1 MLAHREKMENPI
13 THQMSK
19 QYTRMRESKS
29 HHNKTVHG
37 FNHAI
42 PKLITDTNTSAS
54 FIVLGY
60 GKWQQSFVRFQFLVV
75 GVNS

>member
-1 MLAHREKMENPI
+1 MLAHREKIENPI

-42 PKLITDTNTSAS
+42 KNYNQYKHISEICGFGL
-54 FIVLGY
+54 
-60 GKWQQSFVRFQFLVV
+60 WQMAEKHCRPTLSVSC
-75 GVNS
+75 GMG